1 MAIFI
6 PIIILILGIVGWGL
20 CGLSFYAGVS
30 ITSITGVSIT
40 SITNALII
48 HAIAAP
54 IIFYFISLLYFKKF
68 NYTTPVQTA
77 IYFLG
82 IVILLDFFVVSLL
95 INKNFD
101 MFLSPLGTW
110 IPFLLIFLS
119 TFLTGSYY
127 TQTSIFK

>member
-1 MAIFI
+1 MAIFV

-20 CGLSFYAGVS
+20 CGLTFFAGA
-30 ITSITGVSIT
+30 SIT

-54 IIFYFISLLYFKKF
+54 IIYYFISLFYFKKF
-68 NYTTPVQTA
+68 NYTTPIQTA
-77 IYFLG
+77 IIFLA

-101 MFLSPLGTW
+101 MFLSPIGTW

-119 TFLTGSYY
+119 TFLTGSFY
-127 TQTSIFK
+127 TQTSIFKKG

>member
-1 MAIFI
+1 MAIFV
-6 PIIILILGIVGWGL
+6 PLIILILGTVGWGL
-20 CGLSFYAGVS
+20 CGLTFFV
-30 ITSITGVSIT
+30 GVSIT

-54 IIFYFISLLYFKKF
+54 IIFYFISLFYFKKF
-68 NYTTPVQTA
+68 NYTTPIQTA
-77 IYFLG
+77 IIFLC

-127 TQTSIFK
+127 TQTSIFKER

>member
-1 MAIFI
+1 MAIFV
-6 PIIILILGIVGWGL
+6 PIIILILGIIGWGL
-20 CGLSFYAGVS
+20 CGLSFYV
-30 ITSITGVSIT
+30 GVSIT

-68 NYTTPVQTA
+68 NYTTPIQTA
-77 IYFLG
+77 SIFLG

-101 MFLSPLGTW
+101 MFLSPIGTW

-127 TQTSIFK
+127 TQTSIFKQG

>member
-1 MAIFI
+1 MAIFV

-20 CGLSFYAGVS
+20 CGLSFAA
-30 ITSITGVSIT
+30 GVSIT

-54 IIFYFISLLYFKKF
+54 IIYYFISLFYFKKF
-68 NYTTPVQTA
+68 NYTTPIQTA
-77 IYFLG
+77 IIFLG

-119 TFLTGSYY
+119 TFLTGSFY
-127 TQTSIFK
+127 TQTSIFKKG

>member
-1 MAIFI
+1 MAILV
-6 PIIILILGIVGWGL
+6 PLIIIILGIVGWGL
-20 CGLSFYAGVS
+20 CGLSFYAGLS
-30 ITSITGVSIT
+30 ITSITG
-40 SITNALII
+40 ALII

-68 NYTTPVQTA
+68 NYTTPIQTSS
-77 IYFLG
+77 IFLG

>member
-20 CGLSFYAGVS
+20 CGLSFYA
-30 ITSITGVSIT
+30 GVSIT

>member
-1 MAIFI
+1 MVILV
-6 PIIILILGIVGWGL
+6 PIIIIILGIVGWGL
-20 CGLSFYAGVS
+20 CGLSFYAGLS
-30 ITSITGVSIT
+30 ITSITG
-40 SITNALII
+40 ALII

-68 NYTTPVQTA
+68 NYTTPIQTA
-77 IYFLG
+77 TIFLG

-101 MFLSPLGTW
+101 MFLSPIGTW

-119 TFLTGSYY
+119 TFLTGSFY
-127 TQTSIFK
+127 TQISIFKKG